1 MRILDD
7 AEVDGLDAVGRSLSI
22 ILLHSSQEPGAHVA
36 HGSLTVLKGTGVMQA
51 GGLLLAVVGNNSI
64 LLFFQDH
71 FVVRLQEVVVAIDD
85 GVLAVQNAEQGNG
98 GAPCMIDVAINT
110 CFLTYLANLGIP
122 LFHGHIIG
130 RILDVI
136 GIKDIL
142 VVVDNPERRDK
153 RDSVIVTVIR
163 SQLLDNAV
171 ELRCINI
178 QRSVQGLQNAQIDKV
193 CITGDILDRNDIQL
207 AIGTGQ
213 LGSQLRHII
222 GGAKVNHVKFDI
234 GMASC
239 VSISQCAPLGSRV
252 LIPQCPSQGDSLVA
266 GAGALGSG
274 LGGRSGALRGGSGV
288 SGRGAGTAAGGQAQG
303 HGTCQTE
310 SSNSLHFTHNVSPP
324 NKKTFFRDPG
334 LSPHGG
340 RSLSLPL

>member
-1 MRILDD
+1 
-7 AEVDGLDAVGRSLSI
+7 
-22 ILLHSSQEPGAHVA
+22 
-36 HGSLTVLKGTGVMQA
+36 MQA

-64 LLFFQDH
+64 LLFFQNH

-142 VVVDNPERRDK
+142 IVVDNPERRDK

-178 QRSVQGLQNAQIDKV
+178 QRSVQWLQNTQIDKV

-274 LGGRSGALRGGSGV
+274 LGGRSSALRGGSGRV
-288 SGRGAGTAAGGQAQG
+288 AGTAAGGQAQG
-303 HGTCQTE
+303 HGTCQAE

-324 NKKTFFRDPG
+324 NKKTFFGIQACP
-334 LSPHGG
+334 PHGG
-340 RSLSLPL
+340 LSLSLPL